1 MSMKEQ
7 VLFAA
12 LRLQPNDRA
21 DLAAALLASLDETED
36 AGASAAWDAE
46 AARRAE
52 EVDSGKVQ
60 ALPEQEFWRRVRDEQ
75 GCRGA

>member
-1 MSMKEQ
+1 MSIKEQ

-12 LRLQPNDRA
+12 LRLQPSDRA

-46 AARRAE
+46 AARRAD
-52 EVDSGKVQ
+52 EVDTGKVQ
-60 ALPEQEFWRRVRDEQ
+60 PLSEQEFWRRLRDDQ
-75 GCRGA
+75 G